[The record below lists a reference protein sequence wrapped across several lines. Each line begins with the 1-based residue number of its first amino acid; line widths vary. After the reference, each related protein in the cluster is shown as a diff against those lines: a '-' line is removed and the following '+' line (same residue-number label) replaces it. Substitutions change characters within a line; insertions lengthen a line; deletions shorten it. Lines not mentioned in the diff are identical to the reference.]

1 MSATPPIPRPMPT
14 PPPEDV
20 PWGHQ
25 SRHYASLETG
35 RADVRN
41 DGLGD
46 IERRWGH
53 LVRAAMPKAREEV
66 EQAFRQWNGIV
77 RDQLRNEM
85 GLRLSVGGEA
95 QSVPV
100 RICDGLPRPLAAALQ
115 EFPDWEWLMLHRP
128 DVEATVRGA
137 QLLAHHYDE
146 ARLTIGDAA
155 SMAPESSLIEVASS
169 AKQLLERF
177 DKLNAIKRIVDCQED
192 VLGGYHFRIPEVRL
206 YWVPISIVS
215 RLLGIPVDALT
226 LVVLAHEL
234 AHAYSHLGRDIDGE
248 AWNTNTFANADMAI
262 VEGIAQFYAQ
272 VICESL
278 NMRFPAARHAF
289 EILLAKQS
297 GAYTAYRDWLDSTE
311 RSGEIMR
318 VAMIECRS
326 RNSTST
332 ADFESMVDRHRQQV
346 KGRPGRARSG
356 VAATSFDSSSG
367 VQ

>member
-1 MSATPPIPRPMPT
+1 MPQ
-14 PPPEDV
+14 PEAA
-20 PWGHQ
+20 PWGHL
-25 SRHYASLETG
+25 SRHYASLGARPSDARDDEL
-35 RADVRN
+35 AD
-41 DGLGD
+41 L
-46 IERRWGH
+46 EKRWAH
-53 LVRAAMPKAREEV
+53 LVLAAMPKAREQV

-85 GLRLSVGGEA
+85 GLRLSVGGEV

-100 RICDGLPRPLAAALQ
+100 RIVDGLPKPLAVALG
-115 EFPDWEWLMLHRP
+115 EFPNWEWVMLHRP
-128 DVEATVRGA
+128 DVEATVRGV
-137 QLLAHHYDE
+137 QLLARHHDE
-146 ARLTIGDAA
+146 AKHILGSSA
-155 SMAPESSLIEVASS
+155 SMASKSSLIEVASS
-169 AKQLLERF
+169 AEHLLERF

-192 VLGGYHFRIPEVRL
+192 VLGSYHFRVPEVRL

-248 AWNTNTFANADMAI
+248 AWNTNTFANTDIAI

-278 NMRFPAARHAF
+278 NMRFPTARHAF
-289 EILLAKQS
+289 ETLLSKQS

-326 RNSTST
+326 RNTVSQT
-332 ADFESMVDRHRQQV
+332 DFASMIDRHRQQV
-346 KGRPGRARSG
+346 KGRPAKLRSG
-356 VAATSFDSSSG
+356 GSAHSFDTSSG

>member
-1 MSATPPIPRPMPT
+1 M
-14 PPPEDV
+14 PEDV

-25 SRHYASLETG
+25 SRHYASLGSG
-35 RADVRN
+35 RSDVRN
-41 DGLGD
+41 DGLMD
-46 IERRWGH
+46 IERRWAH
-53 LVRAAMPKAREEV
+53 LVRAAMPKAREEI

-85 GLRLSVGGEA
+85 GLRLSVGGET

-100 RICDGLPRPLAAALQ
+100 RIVDGLPRPLAAALS

-137 QLLAHHYDE
+137 QLLARHHDE
-146 ARLTIGDAA
+146 AKYIIGDAA

-169 AKQLLERF
+169 AEHLLERF

-192 VLGGYHFRIPEVRL
+192 VLGGYHFRVPEVRL

-278 NMRFPAARHAF
+278 RMRFPAARHAF
-289 EILLAKQS
+289 ETLLAKQS
-297 GAYTAYRDWLDSTE
+297 GAYTAYRDWLDITE

-326 RNSTST
+326 RNTTST
-332 ADFESMVDRHRQQV
+332 TDFASMVDRHRQQV
-346 KGRPGRARSG
+346 KGRPGKTRLG
-356 VAATSFDSSSG
+356 GAATSSDSSSG
-367 VQ
+367 AQ